1 MNMNPP
7 MCSSTYLKKLFP
19 KCILNMDVVLLNP
32 WRKLRG
38 ILNIW
43 RAATRR
49 KGEARAGK
57 LWWYLANHGG
67 NCIDIASIL
76 PSSVV
81 PGNTGKRQP
90 PILQTSQDIYAT
102 GSAGAIQAVG
112 AAQIFERSVE
122 QNKLRCITY

>member
-1 MNMNPP
+1 MQASCDGTWQTME
-7 MCSSTYLKKLFP
+7 SEIT
-19 KCILNMDVVLLNP
+19 
-32 WRKLRG
+32 
-38 ILNIW
+38 
-43 RAATRR
+43 
-49 KGEARAGK
+49 
-57 LWWYLANHGG
+57 GG
-67 NCIDIASIL
+67 NCIDSASIL